1 MPPRHSTMERVVDA
15 LSNVNMK
22 GECHGQN
29 QSSICFAPIPPR
41 RFLKRIRPTPSAR
54 RVVVLVNCAHLS
66 LDPQGANHTRA
77 PTIGR
82 SPDGLKG
89 LKTLIKLI
97 RKKLDK
103 KQNPNPGLTTSYCVL
118 CYNPR
123 VVSISSGA
131 APAANSRAL
140 ETGRRLIGDINSF
153 REVRSSRGGH
163 LALVPIPKFSF
174 SSSGAI
180 VA

>member
-1 MPPRHSTMERVVDA
+1 MEKVVDA
-15 LSNVNMK
+15 LSNVNRE

-29 QSSICFAPIPPR
+29 QSAPLLRADPAQKIPE
-41 RFLKRIRPTPSAR
+41 
-54 RVVVLVNCAHLS
+54 N
-66 LDPQGANHTRA
+66 
-77 PTIGR
+77 GR
-82 SPDGLKG
+82 SAPDSLKA
-89 LKTLIKLI
+89 LKTLTKRN

-103 KQNPNPGLTTSYCVL
+103 KQNPNPGLTTRYCVL

-123 VVSISSGA
+123 VISISSSA

-140 ETGRRLIGDINSF
+140 KTGKSLIGDINSF

-163 LALVPIPKFSF
+163 LALVLIPKFSF

-180 VA
+180 TA